1 MSLNRLILLAVLS
14 CGACIGC
21 LDAVGPPPPTPS
33 PAPQPVQPQPQP
45 PSQTD
50 SDFWSALADW
60 VAAGKVPTTDRL
72 ILIVKE
78 AKDAGYVTN
87 AARLSEVITNTDSK
101 PIEDS
106 NRASI
111 VAGLQRLRRFMI
123 YDHLCGWKRDDD
135 AVGAFTERLQAI
147 YGAASFSDS
156 KPELRGYWQRLK
168 IGRAHV

>member
-111 VAGLQRLRRFMI
+111 VAGLQRLR
-123 YDHLCGWKRDDD
+123 
-135 AVGAFTERLQAI
+135 
-147 YGAASFSDS
+147 
-156 KPELRGYWQRLK
+156 
-168 IGRAHV
+168 